1 MSADDDDAWAEVTP
15 APENIWVLPAD
26 KFDALAELLEQPP
39 APTSCLRKLL
49 RTKPVWDTDQ

>member
-39 APTSCLRKLL
+39 APTSGPAQRPGGLAA
-49 RTKPVWDTDQ
+49 